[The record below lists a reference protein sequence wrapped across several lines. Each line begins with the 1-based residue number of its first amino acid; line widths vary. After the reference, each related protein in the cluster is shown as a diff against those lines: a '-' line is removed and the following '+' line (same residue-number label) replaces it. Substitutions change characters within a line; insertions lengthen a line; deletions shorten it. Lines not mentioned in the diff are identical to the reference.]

1 MRKSIDYSELCRYDN
16 AFKYVADIVVYSDE
30 FMLGNKGERLRLIVS
45 EYGFN
50 RLMRD
55 SLDGLIDI
63 EPSSMRIEAF
73 DYPEITDE
81 QICEELDRRR
91 ALLIDVFK
99 AGKPL
104 PEELRRWIDEDN
116 AV

>member
-1 MRKSIDYSELCRYDN
+1 MRKTIDYTELCRYDN

-30 FMLGNKGERLRLIVS
+30 FLLGNKGERLRLIVS

-63 EPSSMRIEAF
+63 EPSSMRLEAF

-81 QICEELDRRR
+81 EICAELDRRR
-91 ALLIDVFK
+91 ALLIDVIK

-116 AV
+116 TV

>member
-1 MRKSIDYSELCRYDN
+1 MRKTIDYTELCRYDN

-63 EPSSMRIEAF
+63 ESSSMRLEAF

-81 QICEELDRRR
+81 EIREELDRRR
-91 ALLIDVFK
+91 ALLVDVIK

-104 PEELRRWIDEDN
+104 PEEVRRWIDEDN
-116 AV
+116 AL

>member
-1 MRKSIDYSELCRYDN
+1 MIKTIDYTDLCRYDN
-16 AFKYVADIVVYSDE
+16 AFKYVADVTVYSDE

-63 EPSSMRIEAF
+63 EPSSMRLKTF

-81 QICEELDRRR
+81 EICAELDRRR
-91 ALLIDVFK
+91 ALLIGAIK

-104 PEELRRWIDEDN
+104 PEELRRWIDEDH